1 MHNTWLYII
10 QRKIYYKQS
19 LIVVFFLFFIG
30 HFFSH
35 KYRLQMITQKI
46 SDTYLNRASALTI
59 WFFLSTQPLKALW
72 NYKGFMFFLCNA
84 LMLLVNTVFCNSN
97 YSFVS
102 FLMESQCINYTTFPL
117 SYVYNY
123 LGVTLQVCMYKSKFL
138 HLKEFKKNRRSKIY
152 CRLLDHSTQYI
163 SEWDFETYLTLNLS
177 FCFFFRLNR
186 KTEGL
191 LLHEL

>member
-30 HFFSH
+30 HFF
-35 KYRLQMITQKI
+35 LQIPITNVHTKDIRHLSKQSFC
-46 SDTYLNRASALTI
+46 SDHMV
-59 WFFLSTQPLKALW
+59 FFIYTVLW
-72 NYKGFMFFLCNA
+72 KHYEIIRDSCFFYATL
-84 LMLLVNTVFCNSN
+84 SN
-97 YSFVS
+97 YSSVS

-138 HLKEFKKNRRSKIY
+138 HLKEFKKKNDAPRSIV
-152 CRLLDHSTQYI
+152 
-163 SEWDFETYLTLNLS
+163 DF
-177 FCFFFRLNR
+177 
-186 KTEGL
+186 
-191 LLHEL
+191 

>member
-1 MHNTWLYII
+1 MHNTWLYFI

-19 LIVVFFLFFIG
+19 LIVVFFLFLLVI
-30 HFFSH
+30 FFS
-35 KYRLQMITQKI
+35 QIPITNVHTKDIRHLSKQSFC
-46 SDTYLNRASALTI
+46 SDHVVFYLNC
-59 WFFLSTQPLKALW
+59 PLKALW

-84 LMLLVNTVFCNSN
+84 LMLLVNIAFCNSY
-97 YSFVS
+97 YSSVS

-138 HLKEFKKNRRSKIY
+138 HLKEFKKKTTLQDLLSTFRS
-152 CRLLDHSTQYI
+152 QYI
-163 SEWDFETYLTLNLS
+163 SG
-177 FCFFFRLNR
+177 LNR